1 MALNV
6 GAALRWV
13 GRFWRLAQKV
23 QSLLESQEK
32 TAKAIAALDE
42 DLRSLKLEVERLK
55 AREEVVAARAEAAAS
70 GTAMVVVSNTVANTA
85 RRLGALEERARTLL
99 PPGS

>member
-1 MALNV
+1 LALNL

-13 GRFWRLAQKV
+13 GRFWKLAQKV

-55 AREEVVAARAEAAAS
+55 AREEVVVARAEAAAS
-70 GTAMVVVSNTVANTA
+70 GAAMVVVSNTVADTA
-85 RRLGALEERARTLL
+85 RCA
-99 PPGS
+99 